1 MHCYKKQNKVRIMG
15 RGCGH
20 QYEMVGEGIVGDIF
34 KGLMKAGK
42 KIFSSLKVKELAQAT
57 GKSLLKAGK
66 DFATKDL
73 VPSLQKGATKI
84 ATAGIQEASN
94 RIVSQI
100 EGKPAKK
107 TDLRKVAQDVSLE
120 ELNKLKQRVR
130 AIAAR
135 EAKQAKG
142 RAIENLKN
150 LDVVEQQYEKI
161 EDALDY
167 QQDGAGLLRLGTKRP
182 KRGARGRSR
191 GRRGN

>member
-1 MHCYKKQNKVRIMG
+1 MHYYKKQNKVRVMG

-20 QYEMVGEGIVGDIF
+20 QYEMVGEGIVSDIF
-34 KGLMKAGK
+34 KGLLKAGK
-42 KIFSSLKVKELAQAT
+42 KIFSNLKIKELAAAT

-73 VPSLQKGATKI
+73 VPSLKTAGTKI
-84 ATAGIQEASN
+84 ATAGIEEASN

-135 EAKQAKG
+135 EAKSAKS

-167 QQDGAGLLRLGTKRP
+167 TQNGSGLVRLGASRP
-182 KRGARGRSR
+182 KK
-191 GRRGN
+191 RRGGRPRKSK

>member
-1 MHCYKKQNKVRIMG
+1 MSHCYKKQTKVRILG
-15 RGCGH
+15 SGCGH
-20 QYEMVGEGIVGDIF
+20 MYHMEGEGIVGDIF

-42 KIFSSLKVKELAQAT
+42 KIFSNLKIKELAAAT

-66 DFATKDL
+66 KFASEDL
-73 VPSLQKGATKI
+73 LPSLQKGATKI
-84 ATAGIQEASN
+84 ATKGIEEASN

-107 TDLRKVAQDVSLE
+107 TDLKKVAQDISLE

-130 AIAAR
+130 QIALKESKA
-135 EAKQAKG
+135 AKG
-142 RAIENLKN
+142 RAIENLQN
-150 LDVVEQQYEKI
+150 LDVVELQYEKI

-167 QQDGAGLLRLGTKRP
+167 QQDGAGLLRLGAKRP
-182 KRGARGRSR
+182 KRGRGRPR

>member
-1 MHCYKKQNKVRIMG
+1 MPHCYKKQNKVRIMG
-15 RGCGH
+15 SGCGH
-20 QYEMVGEGIVGDIF
+20 MYQMEGEGIVGDIF
-34 KGLMKAGK
+34 KGLMKTGK
-42 KIFSSLKVKELAQAT
+42 KIFTNLKIKELAAAT

-66 DFATKDL
+66 EFIKTDV
-73 VPSLQKGATKI
+73 VPSLKTIGTKV
-84 ATAGIQEASN
+84 ATAGIEEASN

-107 TDLRKVAQDVSLE
+107 TDLRKVTEDISLE

-130 AIAAR
+130 AI
-135 EAKQAKG
+135 
-142 RAIENLKN
+142 ENLQN

-167 QQDGAGLLRLGTKRP
+167 QQDGAGLLRLGAKRP
-182 KRGARGRSR
+182 KRGRGRPRKS

>member
-1 MHCYKKQNKVRIMG
+1 MHYYKKQNKVRIMG

-20 QYEMVGEGIVGDIF
+20 QYEIVGEGIIGDIF
-34 KGLMKAGK
+34 KGLLKAGK
-42 KIFSSLKVKELAQAT
+42 KVFSNLKIKELAAAT

-73 VPSLQKGATKI
+73 VPSLKTAGTKI
-84 ATAGIQEASN
+84 ATAGIEEASN
-94 RIVSQI
+94 RIISQI

-135 EAKQAKG
+135 ESKLAKG

-182 KRGARGRSR
+182 KRGRPR

>member
-1 MHCYKKQNKVRIMG
+1 MPHCYKKQNKVRIMG
-15 RGCGH
+15 RGVGH

-42 KIFSSLKVKELAQAT
+42 KIFSNLRVKELAQAT

-66 DFATKDL
+66 EFAKKDL
-73 VPSLQKGATKI
+73 VPSLKKGATKI
-84 ATAGIQEASN
+84 ATAGIEEASN

-107 TDLRKVAQDVSLE
+107 RDLRKVVDDVSLE

-135 EAKQAKG
+135 EAKLAKG
-142 RAIENLKN
+142 RAIDNLNK

-161 EDALDY
+161 EDAIDY
-167 QQDGAGLLRLGTKRP
+167 QAGSGLVRLGASRP
-182 KRGARGRSR
+182 RRRGRPRKSK
-191 GRRGN
+191 

>member
-1 MHCYKKQNKVRIMG
+1 MPHCYYDRSKKVRVMG
-15 RGCGH
+15 GGCGH
-20 QYEMVGEGIVGDIF
+20 MYSMEGEGIISDIF
-34 KGLMKAGK
+34 KGLLKAGK
-42 KIFSSLKVKELAQAT
+42 KVFSNLKIKELAAAT

-84 ATAGIQEASN
+84 ATAGIEEASN
-94 RIVSQI
+94 RIISQI

-135 EAKQAKG
+135 ESKLAKG

-182 KRGARGRSR
+182 KRGRPR

>member
-1 MHCYKKQNKVRIMG
+1 MHCYKKQTKVRILG
-15 RGCGH
+15 SGCGH

-42 KIFSSLKVKELAQAT
+42 KIFSNLKIKELAAAT

-66 DFATKDL
+66 EFVKSDV
-73 VPSLQKGATKI
+73 VPSLKKAGTKI
-84 ATAGIQEASN
+84 ATAGIEEASN

-107 TDLRKVAQDVSLE
+107 TDLRKVAEDISLE

-130 AIAAR
+130 AIAIKEGKA
-135 EAKQAKG
+135 AKG
-142 RAIENLKN
+142 RAIENLQN
-150 LDVVEQQYEKI
+150 LDVVEMQYEKI

-167 QQDGAGLLRLGTKRP
+167 QQNGAGLLRLGAKRP
-182 KRGARGRSR
+182 KRGRPRKS

>member
-1 MHCYKKQNKVRIMG
+1 MPHCYKKQNKVRIMG
-15 RGCGH
+15 RGVGH

-42 KIFSSLKVKELAQAT
+42 KIFSNLRVKELAQAT

-66 DFATKDL
+66 EFAKKDL
-73 VPSLQKGATKI
+73 VPSLKKGATKI
-84 ATAGIQEASN
+84 ATAGIEEASN

-107 TDLRKVAQDVSLE
+107 RDLRKVVDDVSLE

-135 EAKQAKG
+135 EAKLAKG
-142 RAIENLKN
+142 RAIDTLNK

-161 EDALDY
+161 EDAIDY
-167 QQDGAGLLRLGTKRP
+167 QAGSGLVRLGASRP
-182 KRGARGRSR
+182 RRRGRPRKSR
-191 GRRGN
+191 GGK

>member
-1 MHCYKKQNKVRIMG
+1 MPHCYKKQNKVRIMG
-15 RGCGH
+15 RGVGH

-42 KIFSSLKVKELAQAT
+42 KIFSNLRVKELAQAT

-66 DFATKDL
+66 EFAKKDL
-73 VPSLQKGATKI
+73 VPSLKKGATKI
-84 ATAGIQEASN
+84 ATAGIEEASN

-107 TDLRKVAQDVSLE
+107 RDLRKVVDDVSLE

-135 EAKQAKG
+135 EAKLAKG
-142 RAIENLKN
+142 RAIDNLNK

-161 EDALDY
+161 EDAIDY
-167 QQDGAGLLRLGTKRP
+167 QAGSGLVRLGASRP
-182 KRGARGRSR
+182 RRRGRPRKSR
-191 GRRGN
+191 GGK

>member
-1 MHCYKKQNKVRIMG
+1 MSHCYKKQTKVRILG
-15 RGCGH
+15 SGCGH
-20 QYEMVGEGIVGDIF
+20 MYHMEGEGIVGDIF

-42 KIFSSLKVKELAQAT
+42 KIFSNLKIKELAAAT

-66 DFATKDL
+66 KFASEDL
-73 VPSLQKGATKI
+73 LPSLQKGATKI
-84 ATAGIQEASN
+84 ATKGIEEASN

-107 TDLRKVAQDVSLE
+107 TDLKKVAQDISLE

-130 AIAAR
+130 QIALKESKA
-135 EAKQAKG
+135 AKC
-142 RAIENLKN
+142 RAIENLQN
-150 LDVVEQQYEKI
+150 LDVVELQYEKI

-167 QQDGAGLLRLGTKRP
+167 QQDGAGLLRLGAKRP
-182 KRGARGRSR
+182 KRGRGRPR

>member
-20 QYEMVGEGIVGDIF
+20 QYEMVGEGVVSDIF

-42 KIFSSLKVKELAQAT
+42 KIFSNLKIKELAAAT

-66 DFATKDL
+66 EFVKSDV

-94 RIVSQI
+94 RIISQI
-100 EGKPAKK
+100 EGKPAQKSTFQK
-107 TDLRKVAQDVSLE
+107 EVRDISLE
-120 ELNKLKQRVR
+120 ELNKLKQRVKQ
-130 AIAAR
+130 IAQR
-135 EAKQAKG
+135 EAKLAKG
-142 RAIENLKN
+142 RAIDNLKN
-150 LDVVEQQYEKI
+150 LDIVEQQYERI

-167 QQDGAGLLRLGTKRP
+167 QQNGSGLLQPGRKRP
-182 KRGARGRSR
+182 KRGAGGRSR

>member
-1 MHCYKKQNKVRIMG
+1 MPHCYKKQNKVRIMG

-42 KIFSSLKVKELAQAT
+42 KIFSNLRVKELAQAT

-66 DFATKDL
+66 KFASEDL
-73 VPSLQKGATKI
+73 VPSLKRAGTKL
-84 ATAGIQEASN
+84 ATAGIEEASN

-100 EGKPAKK
+100 EGKPVKK
-107 TDLRKVAQDVSLE
+107 RDLRKVVDDVSSQ
-120 ELNKLKQRVR
+120 ELKKLKERVR

-135 EAKQAKG
+135 EAKLAKG
-142 RAIENLKN
+142 RAIDNLNK

-161 EDALDY
+161 EDAIDY
-167 QQDGAGLLRLGTKRP
+167 QAGSGLVRLGASRP
-182 KRGARGRSR
+182 RRRGRPRKSK
-191 GRRGN
+191 

>member
-1 MHCYKKQNKVRIMG
+1 MPHCYKKQTKVRIMG
-15 RGCGH
+15 SGCGH
-20 QYEMVGEGIVGDIF
+20 MYHMEGEGIIGDIF
-34 KGLMKAGK
+34 KGLMKTGK
-42 KIFSSLKVKELAQAT
+42 KIFTNLKIKELAAAT

-66 DFATKDL
+66 EFIKTDV
-73 VPSLQKGATKI
+73 VPSLKTIGTKV
-84 ATAGIQEASN
+84 ATAGIEEASN

-107 TDLRKVAQDVSLE
+107 TDLRKVTEDISLE

-130 AIAAR
+130 AIAAK
-135 EAKQAKG
+135 EAKSAKG
-142 RAIENLKN
+142 RAIENLQN

-167 QQDGAGLLRLGTKRP
+167 QQDGAGLLRLGAKRP
-182 KRGARGRSR
+182 KRGRGRPR

>member
-1 MHCYKKQNKVRIMG
+1 MG
-15 RGCGH
+15 RGVGH

-42 KIFSSLKVKELAQAT
+42 KIFSNLRVKELAQAT

-66 DFATKDL
+66 EFAKKDL
-73 VPSLQKGATKI
+73 VPSLKKGATKI
-84 ATAGIQEASN
+84 ATAGIEEASN

-107 TDLRKVAQDVSLE
+107 RDLRKVVDDVSLE

-135 EAKQAKG
+135 EAKLAKG
-142 RAIENLKN
+142 RAIDTLNK

-161 EDALDY
+161 EDAIDY
-167 QQDGAGLLRLGTKRP
+167 QAGSGLVRLGASRP
-182 KRGARGRSR
+182 RRRGRPRKSR
-191 GRRGN
+191 GGK